1 MTTNILPIAPEQ
13 YDRSNEQRTRTDID
27 LRISDIEQKLYQL
40 QTIYGTVSL
49 GEETV
54 SLVNGANNNVYPGYA
69 TYIRIVGPTAA
80 FSTTGFAQGDKGRLM
95 IVRNTVA
102 FDWTIS
108 NASGSSDAAN
118 RIITST
124 GADVTLT
131 GVSVG
136 VFIYDSTDSNWV
148 LVATQG

>member
-1 MTTNILPIAPEQ
+1 MTTGILPVAPEQ

-27 LRISDIEQKLYQL
+27 LRLSDIETKLYQL
-40 QTIYGTVSL
+40 QTIYGTVAL
-49 GEETV
+49 GEGNLT
-54 SLVNGANNNVYPGYA
+54 LANGANSNVAPGYT
-69 TYIRIVGPTAA
+69 TYIRIIGPSAA
-80 FSTTGFAQGDKGRLM
+80 FSTTGFSGGDKGRLM

-108 NASGSSDAAN
+108 NESGSSDAAN

-136 VFIYDSTDSNWV
+136 VFVYDATDSRWI
-148 LVATQG
+148 LIATQG